1 METVKITLNGRQQN
15 PALTLRW
22 LGHLGVSVV
31 LYDPRKKEYYG
42 SVERADHLERLPQIK
57 EVERL

>member
-1 METVKITLNGRQQN
+1 LETVKITLNGRQQN

>member
-1 METVKITLNGRQQN
+1 MKITLNGRQQN